1 MDPKDIRTLKILE
14 KAEQDYLP
22 SQRDLAKELDI
33 SLGLVNSFVKR
44 LAKKAYFK
52 ITHMPKNR
60 LKYILTPKGVAE
72 KTRLTYAYIQLSYQ
86 FYRDARRK
94 LQKIFIDLQ
103 RQGVRQIIFYGAGD
117 LAEIAYVSLQQTDIE
132 LMAVVDDLKAGN
144 PFLGLTIQEPAQLA
158 GLPFDRILV
167 TAVNSKERIMD
178 KIAARGISHH
188 RITEIH

>member
-22 SQRDLAKELDI
+22 SQRDLAKELNI

-44 LAKKAYFK
+44 LAKKGYFK
-52 ITHMPKNR
+52 ITHTPKNR

-86 FYRDARRK
+86 FYRDARLK
-94 LQKIFIDLQ
+94 LQKIFVDLQ
-103 RQGVRQIIFYGAGD
+103 TQGVRQIIFYGASD

-144 PFLGLTIQEPAQLA
+144 SFLGLTIQEPAKLA
-158 GLPFDRILV
+158 VLPFDRILV
-167 TAVNSKERIMD
+167 TAVNSRKSVKD

-188 RITEIH
+188 RITEIQ

>member
-44 LAKKAYFK
+44 LAKKGYFK
-52 ITHMPKNR
+52 IKHTPKNR

-86 FYRDARRK
+86 FYRDARLK

-103 RQGVRQIIFYGAGD
+103 TQGVRQIIFYGASD

-144 PFLGLTIQEPAQLA
+144 TFLGLKIQEPNQLA
-158 GLPFDRILV
+158 VLSFDRILI
-167 TAVNSKERIMD
+167 TAVNSRKRILE
-178 KIAARGISHH
+178 KIAARGISPD
-188 RITEIH
+188 RITEIQ

>member
-22 SQRDLAKELDI
+22 SQRDLAKELNI

-44 LAKKAYFK
+44 LAKMGYFK
-52 ITHMPKNR
+52 ITHTPKNR

-86 FYRDARRK
+86 FYRDARHK
-94 LQKIFIDLQ
+94 LQKIFSDLQ
-103 RQGVRQIIFYGAGD
+103 AQGVRKIIFYGASD
-117 LAEIAYVSLQQTDIE
+117 LAEIAYISLQQTNIE

-144 PFLGLTIQEPAQLA
+144 TFLGLTIQEPAQLA
-158 GLPFDRILV
+158 VLSFDRILV
-167 TAVNSKERIMD
+167 TAVNSRKRILD
-178 KIAARGISHH
+178 KIAARGISDH
-188 RITEIH
+188 RITEIQ

>member
-22 SQRDLAKELDI
+22 SQRDLAKELNI

-44 LAKKAYFK
+44 LAKMGYFK
-52 ITHMPKNR
+52 ITHTPKNR

-86 FYRDARRK
+86 FYRDARHK

-103 RQGVRQIIFYGAGD
+103 TQGVRKIIFYGASD
-117 LAEIAYVSLQQTDIE
+117 LAEIAYISLQQTNIE

-144 PFLGLTIQEPAQLA
+144 TFLGLTIQEPAQLVV
-158 GLPFDRILV
+158 LSFDRILV
-167 TAVNSKERIMD
+167 TAVNSRKRILD
-178 KIAARGISHH
+178 KISARGISDH
-188 RITEIH
+188 RITEIQ